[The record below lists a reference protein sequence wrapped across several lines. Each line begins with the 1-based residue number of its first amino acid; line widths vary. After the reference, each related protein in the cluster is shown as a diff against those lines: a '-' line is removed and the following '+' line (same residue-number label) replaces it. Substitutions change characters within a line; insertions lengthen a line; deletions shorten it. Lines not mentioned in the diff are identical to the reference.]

1 MAGQP
6 NAMAL
11 HSFAPRSLQARRYW
25 ATDGSSE
32 ASRKDASDAPAV
44 AHTLVDMRKAA
55 AAKVGWAGSW
65 CLCSCIWASCSS
77 STHAARP
84 RAVANDGMG
93 AAQAS
98 PPGLRAVRVHWQAL
112 PLVRHCER

>member
-11 HSFAPRSLQARRYW
+11 HSVAPRSRQAWRYW

-44 AHTLVDMRKAA
+44 AHTFHDMR
-55 AAKVGWAGSW
+55 
-65 CLCSCIWASCSS
+65 
-77 STHAARP
+77 T
-84 RAVANDGMG
+84 AVAVKVAQLAAG
-93 AAQAS
+93 ASAA
-98 PPGLRAVRVHWQAL
+98 PFWPDAA
-112 PLVRHCER
+112 